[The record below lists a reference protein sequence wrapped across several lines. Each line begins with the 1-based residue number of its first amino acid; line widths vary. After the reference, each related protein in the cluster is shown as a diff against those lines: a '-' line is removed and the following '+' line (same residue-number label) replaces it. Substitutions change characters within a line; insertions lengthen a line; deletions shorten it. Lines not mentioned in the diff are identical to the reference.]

1 MNGLLELFLILIAIA
16 VSIAMLIVFAVHMI
30 SVPAELR
37 KIRLILQN
45 GRDIPK
51 DPAKK
56 FDYDE

>member
-16 VSIAMLIVFAVHMI
+16 VSIAMLIVFAVNMI

-56 FDYDE
+56 FDYVE

>member
-1 MNGLLELFLILIAIA
+1 MEKLFLTLLWIA
-16 VSIAMLIVFAVHMI
+16 VSIALTIIVIRYLIV
-30 SVPAELR
+30 VPTELK

-56 FDYDE
+56 FDYVE

>member
-1 MNGLLELFLILIAIA
+1 MEKLFLMLLGAAVVIALIICLFRY
-16 VSIAMLIVFAVHMI
+16 LIV
-30 SVPAELR
+30 VPTELK

-56 FDYDE
+56 FDYVE

>member
-1 MNGLLELFLILIAIA
+1 MEKLFLTLLGAAVVIALIICLFRY
-16 VSIAMLIVFAVHMI
+16 LIV
-30 SVPAELR
+30 VPTELK

-56 FDYDE
+56 FDYVE

>member
-45 GRDIPK
+45 GRDIPE
-51 DPAKK
+51 DPKEK
-56 FDYDE
+56 GPYDD

>member
-1 MNGLLELFLILIAIA
+1 MKTIILLFGILLAIA
-16 VSIAMLIVFAVHMI
+16 ASAALAIIVTRYLVT
-30 SVPAELR
+30 VPTELK
-37 KIRLILQN
+37 KIRLILQD

>member
-1 MNGLLELFLILIAIA
+1 MQKLFLMLLGVAVVIALIII
-16 VSIAMLIVFAVHMI
+16 VIRYLIM
-30 SVPAELR
+30 VPTQLK

-56 FDYDE
+56 FDYVE